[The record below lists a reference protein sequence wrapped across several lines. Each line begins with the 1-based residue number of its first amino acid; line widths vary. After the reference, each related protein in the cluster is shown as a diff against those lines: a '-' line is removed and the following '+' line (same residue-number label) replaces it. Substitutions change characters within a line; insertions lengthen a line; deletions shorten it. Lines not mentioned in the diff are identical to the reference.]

1 MSSTPRPTI
10 WRSTRRTVLALFGL
24 LTLMSCGGEVDGVG
38 SSGTGITTSG
48 IQIGTITGF
57 GSVIVEGNSYDST
70 AATIQIDRNPTLPST
85 IGESSL
91 RLGMRVELGFDASE
105 RAQTVVTRPEVI
117 GVIQTRSGNTL
128 TVAGQTVR
136 SNAVPGVDT
145 VLEGVE
151 SIDDLQAGDR
161 IEVHGVREP
170 VTETLVA
177 TRIERLDS
185 AGTQVRIAG
194 TASNVAAD
202 QRSLVIG
209 GLGISLANNAVVLP
223 SGAQLAN
230 GQRVT
235 VWSASGLNAG
245 GTLSAQAIRVDPEP
259 TPGGAAQP
267 LRTAGIV
274 RELAT
279 GQSRFVVGQ
288 RQVIYSAGT
297 RFFGGAATDLANGAA
312 VTVRGTLQ
320 GAQLVASEIRLQRQA
335 SDSKVVVEGAVSNF
349 VSLAS
354 LLVRDTRIDASGA
367 TIVFSGGTAVQIQ
380 PGAVIRVEGSVVN
393 DVLVPTLITIRR
405 AASASATVQTEGVVA
420 AVLPTLRTFRV
431 NGVSVVLNSATVVDG
446 NLTDLRLGAQVRVT
460 GSFGSG
466 QLQAAT
472 LRVRPRD

>member
-1 MSSTPRPTI
+1 MSSTQRPTI
-10 WRSTRRTVLALFGL
+10 GRSTRRTVLAVFGL
-24 LTLMSCGGEVDGVG
+24 LMLMSCSGEVDGVG

-57 GSVIVEGNSYDST
+57 GSVIVEGNSYDSA
-70 AATIQIDRNPTLPST
+70 AATIQIDRNPTLPT
-85 IGESSL
+85 TVGESSL

-151 SIDDLQAGDR
+151 SIEDLQAGDR

-170 VTETLVA
+170 ATETLVA

-194 TASNVAAD
+194 TASSVAND
-202 QRSLVIG
+202 QRSLVVG
-209 GLGISLANNAVVLP
+209 GLEVRLANNAVVLP
-223 SGAQLAN
+223 PGAQLAN

-274 RELAT
+274 RQLAT
-279 GQSRFVVGQ
+279 GQSSFVVGQ

-297 RFFGGAATDLANGAA
+297 RFIGGAATDLANGAA
-312 VTVRGTLQ
+312 VAVRGTLQ

-335 SDSKVVVEGAVSNF
+335 SDRKVVVEGAVSNF

-354 LLVRDTRIDASGA
+354 LLVRNTRIDASGA
-367 TIVFSGGTAVQIQ
+367 TIVFSGGTAGQIQ
-380 PGAVIRVEGSVVN
+380 SGAVIRVEGSVVD
-393 DVLVPTLITIRR
+393 DVLVPTMITIRS
-405 AASASATVQTEGVVA
+405 AAIASDTVQTEGVVA
-420 AVLPTLRTFRV
+420 AVFPALRTFRV
-431 NGVSVVLNSATVVDG
+431 NGVNVVLSDATVVDG

-460 GSFGSG
+460 GPVGSAP
-466 QLQAAT
+466 LQAAT
-472 LRVRPRD
+472 LRVRPRE